1 MAFFN
6 KPKYSTVSVKSRDG
20 VPKGVWTKC
29 PETGDMVFAKEL
41 KKNLMV
47 VPSSGYHFPLPAPDR
62 IESLLDKGTF
72 EEHDKTLKSSDPLN
86 FKGVAS
92 YKDKLEQNREK
103 TKLEDAVVSGTGKI
117 GGHDVSIAV
126 MDFRFL
132 GGSMGSVVG
141 EKITRAIERGLE
153 QKIPVVIVSA
163 SGGAR
168 MYEGI
173 LSLMQMAKTSAALAR
188 LADAG
193 VPYISVLTNPTMAGV
208 MASFATL
215 GDVILAE
222 PKALIGFAGRRVIKE
237 TTRADLPEGF
247 QTSEFL
253 LEHGLIDQIVN
264 RHDLRDRLISLIG
277 HLGHALPGRNPQ
289 ASASSVKRK
298 TTSAPRKTASKA
310 KAKPAARKT
319 SSSTTRA
326 SKTKSTGTKKK

>member
-1 MAFFN
+1 
-6 KPKYSTVSVKSRDG
+6 
-20 VPKGVWTKC
+20 
-29 PETGDMVFAKEL
+29 
-41 KKNLMV
+41 
-47 VPSSGYHFPLPAPDR
+47 
-62 IESLLDKGTF
+62 
-72 EEHDKTLKSSDPLN
+72 
-86 FKGVAS
+86 
-92 YKDKLEQNREK
+92 
-103 TKLEDAVVSGTGKI
+103 
-117 GGHDVSIAV
+117 
-126 MDFRFL
+126 
-132 GGSMGSVVG
+132 
-141 EKITRAIERGLE
+141 
-153 QKIPVVIVSA
+153 
-163 SGGAR
+163 
-168 MYEGI
+168 
-173 LSLMQMAKTSAALAR
+173 MAKTSAALAR

-289 ASASSVKRK
+289 ASASAVKRK
-298 TTSAPRKTASKA
+298 TTTAAKKTTNRG
-310 KAKPAARKT
+310 KAKPSARKT

>member
-1 MAFFN
+1 MAFFS
-6 KPKYSTVSVKSRDG
+6 KPKYSKVNVKSREG
-20 VPKGVWTKC
+20 VAKGVWTKC
-29 PETGDMVFAKEL
+29 PESGDMVFAKEL

-47 VPSSGYHFPLPAPDR
+47 VPSSDYHFPLSAPER
-62 IESLLDKGTF
+62 IASLLDSGTF
-72 EEHDKTLKSSDPLN
+72 EEHDQKMRSTDPLK
-86 FKGVAS
+86 FKGIAS
-92 YKDKLEQNREK
+92 YSEKLEQNRKK
-103 TKLEDAVVSGTGKI
+103 TDLEDAVVSGVGKM
-117 GGHDVSIAV
+117 GGNLVSLAV

-153 QKIPVVIVSA
+153 LNIPVIVVSA

-188 LADAG
+188 LAEARI
-193 VPYISVLTNPTMAGV
+193 PFFSVLTNPTMAGV
-208 MASFATL
+208 MASYASL

-253 LEHGLIDQIVN
+253 LDRGLIDQIVH

-277 HLGHALPGRNPQ
+277 HLGGHLRPKAPKARKS
-289 ASASSVKRK
+289 SASRSTATK
-298 TTSAPRKTASKA
+298 TSARKKTAPKKA
-310 KAKPAARKT
+310 
-319 SSSTTRA
+319 
-326 SKTKSTGTKKK
+326 

>member
-1 MAFFN
+1 MAFFS
-6 KPKYSTVSVKSRDG
+6 KPKYSKVVVKSREG
-20 VPKGVWTKC
+20 VPKGVFTKC

-47 VPSSGYHFPLPAPDR
+47 VPSSGYHFPLAAPDR
-62 IESLLDKGTF
+62 IESLLDPGTF
-72 EEHDKTLKSSDPLN
+72 VECDSTLSSLDPLE
-86 FKGVAS
+86 FKGLAA
-92 YKDKLEQNREK
+92 YKDKLEQNRKK
-103 TKLEDAVVSGTGKI
+103 TSLEDAVISGIGKMDGHWVSL
-117 GGHDVSIAV
+117 AV

-153 QKIPVVIVSA
+153 YSMPVIVVSA

-188 LADAG
+188 LSEAK
-193 VPYISVLTNPTMAGV
+193 VPYFSILTNPTMAGV
-208 MASFATL
+208 MASYATL
-215 GDVILAE
+215 GDVIIAE

-253 LEHGLIDQIVN
+253 LKHGLVDQIVD
-264 RHDLRDRLISLIG
+264 RHDLRDRLITLRG
-277 HLGHALPGRNPQ
+277 HLGVNL
-289 ASASSVKRK
+289 K
-298 TTSAPRKTASKA
+298 TKEPTNLLTLGNKPVTKKKVTARKTAPK
-310 KAKPAARKT
+310 K
-319 SSSTTRA
+319 TRA
-326 SKTKSTGTKKK
+326 VPKSK

>member
-1 MAFFN
+1 MAFFS
-6 KPKYSTVSVKSRDG
+6 KPKYSTVNVKSRDG
-20 VPKGVWTKC
+20 VPKGIWTKC
-29 PETGDMVFAKEL
+29 PESGDMVFAKEL

-47 VPSSGYHFPLPAPDR
+47 VPSSGYHFPLPAPER
-62 IESLLDKGTF
+62 INSLLDKGSF
-72 EEHDKTLKSSDPLN
+72 EEHDADLRSTDPLN

-92 YKDKLEQNREK
+92 YKDKLEQNRKK
-103 TKLEDAVVSGTGKI
+103 TKLEDAVVCGVGKMD
-117 GGHDVSIAV
+117 GEDVSLAV

-141 EKITRAIERGLE
+141 EKITRTIERGLE
-153 QKIPVVIVSA
+153 RKIPVIIVSA

-188 LADAG
+188 LAEAG
-193 VPYISVLTNPTMAGV
+193 IPYFSVLTNPTMAGV

-215 GDVILAE
+215 GDVIIAE

-253 LEHGLIDQIVN
+253 LERGLIDQIVD

-277 HLGHALPGRNPQ
+277 HLGHTLHSKKPVQKVSKKVSKSPA
-289 ASASSVKRK
+289 AKSKTSAKKIS
-298 TTSAPRKTASKA
+298 TTSNS
-310 KAKPAARKT
+310 
-319 SSSTTRA
+319 RA
-326 SKTKSTGTKKK
+326 KTKSRTAIKK